1 MYKDNV
7 KSLNA
12 WFRSHKDFGTY
23 HHTKQVHGE
32 DVYSVS
38 SRDIE
43 SFLSYLRENE
53 PDLIGIPCMVG
64 NDGIWF
70 TKDDLEKVRYY

>member
-1 MYKDNV
+1 MGSKDSEGAEMYKDNV

-32 DVYSVS
+32 DVTPSPAAI
-38 SRDIE
+38 SRA
-43 SFLSYLRENE
+43 S
-53 PDLIGIPCMVG
+53 
-64 NDGIWF
+64 
-70 TKDDLEKVRYY
+70 